1 MRRLSLF
8 LVLGLVIISLV
19 GCGEM
24 ETVDDNAKIIDESS
38 KQLNSLLVKS
48 LAENA
53 SYLKEVVKN
62 DNGNT
67 YSIEDP
73 QLWAEYYVSELAN
86 LISLTHQLLGDVQDE
101 MKQDQLISYEK
112 RWKNE
117 FLPFLN
123 RIKQGDIIALKN
135 DVNDGFQL
143 ATEGIRDDNPQ
154 KVEQARDIFA
164 KLSEQLPKM
173 SPSKEIMM
181 EDIKSKLLE
190 GYVQVTA
197 EEVKNQSGYDLII
210 LKYLPERFQHYGI
223 FMRDNPGI
231 PTEKM
236 VKQLWYDPEKFEVLM
251 VTEMKGNSTSLEGRI
266 IFTEDLEGPGKINDI
281 YAWAK
286 YICSYEFT
294 KNGISVQGYMLVNDE
309 SNRNEYERILKSL
322 NAESQ
327 SLEGYT
333 YDEETGRYVNEATGI
348 WYVVENGY
356 RVLPPEEY
364 FDRDKVALID
374 RINIAERP
382 NDVWELKEIRKITIK
397 SGDTLVDIINPYFM
411 NEHFRMNYEWYAKQV
426 LELNNITDP
435 HFIKAGDTLK
445 IPIYIDSGSK
455 GNQ

>member
-210 LKYLPERFQHYGI
+210 PKISTRTLSTLRNIYA
-223 FMRDNPGI
+223 DNPG
-231 PTEKM
+231 
-236 VKQLWYDPEKFEVLM
+236 Y
-251 VTEMKGNSTSLEGRI
+251 R
-266 IFTEDLEGPGKINDI
+266 
-281 YAWAK
+281 
-286 YICSYEFT
+286 
-294 KNGISVQGYMLVNDE
+294 
-309 SNRNEYERILKSL
+309 LK
-322 NAESQ
+322 
-327 SLEGYT
+327 
-333 YDEETGRYVNEATGI
+333 R
-348 WYVVENGY
+348 W
-356 RVLPPEEY
+356 
-364 FDRDKVALID
+364 
-374 RINIAERP
+374 
-382 NDVWELKEIRKITIK
+382 
-397 SGDTLVDIINPYFM
+397 
-411 NEHFRMNYEWYAKQV
+411 
-426 LELNNITDP
+426 
-435 HFIKAGDTLK
+435 
-445 IPIYIDSGSK
+445 
-455 GNQ
+455 